1 MLSIII
7 IRFRFEGADRIHAE
21 YYYPDLFDRRG
32 YAHSRIFEPDMVR
45 IERMM
50 QHIADT
56 FPEITSLLYIVNQ
69 KRNDTIADQKSLRLS
84 GKLYLGKVWKDYDS
98 R

>member
-1 MLSIII
+1 MLIVV
-7 IRFRFEGADRIHAE
+7 F
-21 YYYPDLFDRRG
+21 
-32 YAHSRIFEPDMVR
+32 FEPDMVR

-69 KRNDTIADQKSLRLS
+69 KRNDTIADQEVCVFREEIIF
-84 GKLYLGKVWKDYDS
+84 GKVWKDYDS